1 MQLSRLVQVLS
12 GLHLLHLLNDLQLV
26 ACVDEARMVEAL
38 MLAAHLLSVED

>member
-1 MQLSRLVQVLS
+1 MHFSRLIQALS
-12 GLHLLHLLNDLQLV
+12 GLHLLHLLNDLQFV